1 MRVLLTALGA
11 RPHLYPVV
19 PLGWAFR
26 AAGHDVRL
34 ASTPALAAD
43 LRLTGLPAVTVGS
56 GPVHTETSR
65 AELSTLVYSQ
75 PGWPADWA
83 ADLSTLDPA
92 QHSYLELLGGY
103 MVASAEAMVDGLVS
117 FARAWRPELIVYDAV
132 SFAGPVAAAVL
143 GVPSARHV
151 FGTAAVP
158 RLELRAPGDQP
169 LDGYVRLF
177 ARFGLEPRID
187 PTVHID
193 PTPPRMRLAQQSP
206 RLDARY
212 VPYNGPGLVPEP
224 IFSAPGRRPRVCVT
238 WGHTSARALGASA
251 ADPYREAIEEI
262 VALGA
267 EVLVVTTAEQIALL
281 GDVPERVRTLPSAPL
296 QLVLPYCDVLVQQ
309 GGDGTTLT
317 AAALGVPQLAIS
329 RKPDAELPA
338 GRLARA
344 GAGIHLRYQEL
355 RDDPGRRTRLRDAI
369 ERLLT
374 EPAFRDAARSLRE
387 EIAAQPA
394 PARLVPRL
402 TALAGG

>member
-1 MRVLLTALGA
+1 MRVLLTAIGA
-11 RPHLYPVV
+11 RPHLYPLV

-43 LRLTGLPAVTVGS
+43 LAATGLPAVTVG
-56 GPVHTETSR
+56 GVPVHTEASR
-65 AELSTLVYSQ
+65 QQLSTLIYRQ
-75 PGWPADWA
+75 DGWPPDWG
-83 ADLSTLDPA
+83 ADLSTLNDA
-92 QHSYLELLGGY
+92 QRSYLEQLGEF
-103 MVASAEAMVDGLVS
+103 MVATAEAMVDGLVS

-132 SFAGPVAAAVL
+132 SFAGPVAAAL
-143 GVPSARHV
+143 LDTPGVRYV

-158 RLELRAPGDQP
+158 RLELRVPDGEP
-169 LDGYVRLF
+169 IDGYVRLF
-177 ARFGLEPRID
+177 ARFGLDPRPE

-212 VPYNGPGLVPEP
+212 VPYNGPGLVPESLCA
-224 IFSAPGRRPRVCVT
+224 SAARPRVCVT
-238 WGHTSARALGASA
+238 WGHTSARALGAGA

-262 VALGA
+262 VAAGG
-267 EVLVVTTAEQIALL
+267 EVVVVTTPEQIAFL
-281 GDVPERVRTLPSAPL
+281 GDLPTRVRALPSTPL
-296 QLVLPYCDVLVQQ
+296 QLVLPYCDALVQQ

-338 GRLARA
+338 GRLAHA

-355 RDDPGRRTRLRDAI
+355 RDDPDRRRVLRDTV

-374 EPAFRDAARSLRE
+374 EPAYREAARSLRE
-387 EIAAQPA
+387 EIERQPS
-394 PARLVPRL
+394 PAELVPAL
-402 TALAGG
+402 TRTGA